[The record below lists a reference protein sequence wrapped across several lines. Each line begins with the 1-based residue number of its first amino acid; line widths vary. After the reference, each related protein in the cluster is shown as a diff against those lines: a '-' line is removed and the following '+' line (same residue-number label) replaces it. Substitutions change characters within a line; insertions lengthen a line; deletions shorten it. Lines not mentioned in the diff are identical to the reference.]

1 MKFNKLLM
9 CLSIATSIFV
19 TNVTSPVVAQSVNT
33 QVREASDT
41 DVQWTNDDFGD
52 YYKEVFNSSS
62 STLSSRLSSLITST
76 HTTYT
81 SYNGLLNV
89 FNQADIDPNNSSN
102 ILCFYT
108 GTSVKKLNDFGS
120 GVNREHVWPKD
131 GGDAFPEKSGPGSD
145 GHHLRPTCTNLNS
158 TRGSLN
164 FGEVPQTPSN
174 IVAEFGKTNYG
185 STADELCYKYDGKFY
200 PAKGYRGQTA
210 RIIFYM
216 ASRWGGQYN
225 LQIVKGSGSCKT
237 IGDLPTLLK
246 WNLEEPVSAT
256 ELYRNEV
263 VADIQGNRNPFID
276 NPHFACAIFGSNY
289 DVCKDC
295 KSVVNPYN
303 GNVVLPDTPSSGG
316 TGTDSGNSGSG
327 SDTGTTTPI
336 NYGSASSPLSIAQVK
351 TICDGLSSGSYSAQK
366 GYVTGVV
373 KTEPTLNS
381 HGSYEFYLDGGNTEF
396 MVYSAKLANGIS
408 VPKIGDTIVVNG
420 YFKIHNGIYEV
431 AYISALN
438 DSPYIISVNASGT
451 TTPDP
456 TPTPNPDTPSG
467 GGNTSTVTSEVSFN
481 FLDAG
486 IANTSY
492 AKEKTVIIDGK
503 NYYFSDIFVGDSN
516 GTFVVRLGNSTTSSA
531 INDLGLSGNGSY
543 FRPEFNISNCVSVS
557 LEVKNIYS
565 KTDAYK
571 ILFQE
576 ANSSSYTT
584 VKEGTLSG
592 PTTLQASLTTPK
604 TGRFIIVI
612 TGSKARADLGEFTI
626 SSASN
631 SSGSGSTDTPS
642 TTVDL
647 SSINLN
653 ASCTSTTEK
662 SYIKFAA
669 EIDKSKLSS
678 ATKVGILVFSKNQL
692 GSKEVKQ
699 LYTSG
704 NLSSF
709 KSSISKYDYL
719 DFDFTSSKV
728 ESNDKTYFTAVIT
741 NAKGHEDYK
750 FVAVAYAEING
761 KVYFTSQITK
771 SYNDCK

>member
-1 MKFNKLLM
+1 MKLKNILL
-9 CLSIATSIFV
+9 CLSVVTSIFT
-19 TNVTSPVVAQSVNT
+19 TNLTSTVVAQTT
-33 QVREASDT
+33 QVRESSNT

-52 YYKEVFNSSS
+52 YYKSLFTSSS
-62 STLSSRLSSLITST
+62 SSLSSSLSTLITNT
-76 HTTYT
+76 HTKYTTYD
-81 SYNGLLNV
+81 GLLSV
-89 FNQADIDPNNSSN
+89 FNEADVDPNNSNN
-102 ILCFYT
+102 ILWFYT
-108 GTSVKKLNDFGS
+108 GTSVSKPGNFSGS
-120 GVNREHVWPKD
+120 TNREHVWPKD

-145 GHHLRPTCTNLNS
+145 GHHLRPTDSQLNS
-158 TRGSLN
+158 SRGSLS
-164 FGEVPQTPSN
+164 FGEVAQTSSN
-174 IVAEFGKTNYG
+174 IVKQNG
-185 STADELCYKYDGKFY
+185 STSYGKSADELCYKSGSYFY

-216 ASRWGGQYN
+216 AARWGSQYN
-225 LQIVKGSGSCKT
+225 LKMVSGSGSCKT

-246 WNLEEPVSAT
+246 WNLEEPVCET
-256 ELYRNEV
+256 EIYRNNK
-263 VADIQGNRNPFID
+263 VAEIQGNRNPFID
-276 NPHFACAIFGSNY
+276 NPHLACAIWGSSYSGCSNCNTIVDPY
-289 DVCKDC
+289 DG
-295 KSVVNPYN
+295 S
-303 GNVVLPDTPSSGG
+303 VVLPDTPSSGG
-316 TGTDSGNSGSG
+316 NNGNDSSGDNSGS
-327 SDTGTTTPI
+327 SGTTTPT
-336 NYGSASSPLSIAQVK
+336 NYGTASSPLTIAEVK

-373 KTEPTLNS
+373 KTEPTLNQ
-381 HGSYEFYLDGGNTEF
+381 HGSYEFYLEGGSTQF
-396 MVYSAKLANGIS
+396 MVYSAKLASGIS

-467 GGNTSTVTSEVSFN
+467 GGNTSTVTSEVSFD

-503 NYYFSDIFVGDSN
+503 NYYFSDIFVGDNN
-516 GTFVVRLGNSTTSSA
+516 GSPVVRLGHKTASSA

-543 FRPEFNISNCVSVS
+543 LRPEFNVENCVSMS
-557 LEVKNIYS
+557 LEIKATYS
-565 KTDAYK
+565 GTEGYK
-571 ILFQE
+571 ILFQD
-576 ANSSSYTT
+576 ANSSTYRTI
-584 VKEGTLSG
+584 KEGTLSG

-604 TGRFIIVI
+604 TGKFIIVI
-612 TGSKARADLGEFTI
+612 TGAKARADLGEFTI

-653 ASCTSTTEK
+653 ASCTSATEK

-704 NLSSF
+704 DLSSF

-750 FVAVAYAEING
+750 FVAVAYAEIDG
-761 KVYFTSQITK
+761 KLYFTSQISK

>member
-1 MKFNKLLM
+1 MNK
-9 CLSIATSIFV
+9 
-19 TNVTSPVVAQSVNT
+19 
-33 QVREASDT
+33 
-41 DVQWTNDDFGD
+41 
-52 YYKEVFNSSS
+52 
-62 STLSSRLSSLITST
+62 
-76 HTTYT
+76 
-81 SYNGLLNV
+81 
-89 FNQADIDPNNSSN
+89 
-102 ILCFYT
+102 
-108 GTSVKKLNDFGS
+108 
-120 GVNREHVWPKD
+120 EHVWPKSHGS
-131 GGDAFPEKSGPGSD
+131 GGRTDKD
-145 GHHLRPTCTNLNS
+145 IHMVRPTLSSDNS
-158 TRGSLN
+158 SRGNSFYVEGMN
-164 FGEVPQTPSN
+164 HQSN
-174 IVAEFGKTNYG
+174 GWDPKAAGMNEQ
-185 STADELCYKYDGKFY
+185 
-200 PAKGYRGQTA
+200 YRGQAA
-210 RIIFYM
+210 RIIFYCVIADSKLSLVDTNKSETSNANPDYKM
-216 ASRWGGQYN
+216 GKLSDLLRWN
-225 LQIVKGSGSCKT
+225 LQYAVDI
-237 IGDLPTLLK
+237 
-246 WNLEEPVSAT
+246 T
-256 ELYRNEV
+256 ELNRNSGAE
-263 VADIQGNRNPFID
+263 DIQGNRNPFID
-276 NPHFACAIFGSNY
+276 NPYLACAIWGNY
-289 DVCKDC
+289 NDTTRQICADYNVIVD
-295 KSVVNPYN
+295 PYT
-303 GNVVLPDTPSSGG
+303 GDITLPDYSG
-316 TGTDSGNSGSG
+316 SSGSG
-327 SDTGTTTPI
+327 DSGSSGSGTGTTTPT
-336 NYGSASSPLSIAQVK
+336 NYGTASSPLTIAEVK

-486 IANTSY
+486 IAYTSY
-492 AKEKTVIIDGK
+492 AKEKTVTVDGK
-503 NYYFSDIFVGDSN
+503 NYYFSDIFVGDNN
-516 GTFVVRLGNSTTSSA
+516 GSPVVRLGHKTASSA

-543 FRPEFNISNCVSVS
+543 LRPEFNVENCVSMS
-557 LEVKNIYS
+557 LEIKATYS
-565 KTDAYK
+565 GTEGYK

-576 ANSSSYTT
+576 ANSSSYAT

-592 PTTLQASLTTPK
+592 STTLQASLTTPK
-604 TGRFIIVI
+604 TGKFIIVI
-612 TGSKARADLGEFTI
+612 TGAKARADLGEFTI

-631 SSGSGSTDTPS
+631 SGGSGSTDTPS

-669 EIDKSKLSS
+669 EIDKTKLSS
-678 ATKVGILVFSKNQL
+678 ATKIGILVFSKNQL
-692 GSKEVKQ
+692 GTKEVKQ

-719 DFDFTSSKV
+719 DFDFTQSKV
-728 ESNDKTYFTAVIT
+728 EDNSKCYFTAVVS
-741 NAKGHEDYK
+741 NVKGHEDYK
-750 FVAVAYAEING
+750 FVAVAYAEIDG
-761 KVYFTSQITK
+761 KLYFTSQISK
-771 SYNDCK
+771 SYNDVK